1 MIDLTMP
8 GASWRPSRHHHEP
21 ARRQGPAGSTTMRKK
36 KKLGRNATTCSSSSQ
51 GAHGPEL
58 LAPLARGRRAAAEV
72 LGAAHQ
78 ARVLPRVPKSKCDA

>member
-1 MIDLTMP
+1 MNQHAARARP
-8 GASWRPSRHHHEP
+8 GPPRCEKRKNWEGMLRLVA
-21 ARRQGPAGSTTMRKK
+21 AAG
-36 KKLGRNATTCSSSSQ
+36 Q

-78 ARVLPRVPKSKCDA
+78 ARVLPRVPKRLKVNVTRNGDFKL